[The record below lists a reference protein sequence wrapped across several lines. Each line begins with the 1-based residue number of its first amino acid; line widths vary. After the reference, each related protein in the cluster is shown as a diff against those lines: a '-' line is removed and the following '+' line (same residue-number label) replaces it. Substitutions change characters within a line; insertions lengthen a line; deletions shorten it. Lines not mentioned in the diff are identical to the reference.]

1 MFGFTD
7 IDVLA
12 MLAGYLFGSI
22 PFGLILTRMAGLGDI
37 RTIGSGNIGATNV
50 LRTGNK
56 SLAFST
62 LILDGAKGAIAV
74 LVATNLT
81 TDHDSIAL
89 AGLAALLGHIFPVW
103 LKFNGGKGVATSM
116 GVVLAI
122 HWPAG
127 ILFMGTWVFV
137 LVIYRISSFSAL
149 IASAIAPIIVGFTVD
164 LKYGLFTIALT
175 TGIYIRHI
183 DNIKRI
189 IAGTEPKIGQ
199 SKK

>member
-7 IDVLA
+7 IDVIALA
-12 MLAGYLFGSI
+12 AGYLFGSI

-37 RTIGSGNIGATNV
+37 RNIGSGNIGATNV

-56 SLAFST
+56 PLALAT
-62 LILDGAKGAIAV
+62 LLLDGAKGAIAIY
-74 LVATNLT
+74 VATKLT
-81 TDHDSIAL
+81 SDPDSIAL
-89 AGLAALLGHIFPVW
+89 AGLAALLGHIFPIW

-127 ILFMGTWVFV
+127 LIFMGTWVLALLIF
-137 LVIYRISSFSAL
+137 RISSFSAL
-149 IASAIAPIIVGFTVD
+149 IASALTPLIVTFTVD
-164 LKYGLFTIALT
+164 LKYGLFAIALT
-175 TGIYIRHI
+175 LGIYVRHI
-183 DNIKRI
+183 ENIKRI
-189 IAGTEPKIGQ
+189 FAGTEPKIGK